1 MGSTSPVER
10 PLAEIHVSANCS
22 LSQRG
27 AWIFFGVVAAS
38 SLAVAGFFAW
48 HGFWPVLPFAG
59 LELLVLGFVLGVVL
73 GYSMRQGSQREVI
86 SVYADQ
92 VVVQRETADGRDEAR
107 FQRHWAH
114 TRLVPP
120 RGRARRSRL
129 ILCAHGRE
137 WEVGAMLNESARAS
151 LGRRLADLVGGVGTA
166 PKPASVGGREHH
178 QNTVS
183 LD

>member
-1 MGSTSPVER
+1 MIPASPAER

-22 LSQRG
+22 LSRRG
-27 AWIFFGVVAAS
+27 AWIFFGVVTAS

-48 HGFWPVLPFAG
+48 NGFWPVLPFAG
-59 LELLVLGFVLGVVL
+59 LELFVLGVVL

-86 SVYADQ
+86 SVYPDH
-92 VVVQRETADGRDEAR
+92 VVVERVTADDREEVR
-107 FQRHWAH
+107 LHRHWAH
-114 TRLVPP
+114 ARLLPP

-129 ILCAHGRE
+129 VLRAHGKE
-137 WEVGAMLNESARAS
+137 WEVGAMLTEHARDA
-151 LGRRLADLVGGVGTA
+151 LGRRLTALIGGVGSA
-166 PKPASVGGREHH
+166 PETGAGDRTEHH